1 MIKRFMTVVG
11 AGAVAVAIAFHG
23 APVLAKCP
31 KDCKAQFASD
41 HKACKTTCKALTD
54 KSAKKDCKKACA
66 QTLKD
71 EKKACKAAAN
81 PVPPGC
87 SPSAAFVD

>member
-31 KDCKAQFASD
+31 KDCKTQIASEAGTCKAGCPKHKTGKD
-41 HKACKTTCKALTD
+41 CRKACKDAKRTD
-54 KSAKKDCKKACA
+54 
-66 QTLKD
+66 T
-71 EKKACKAAAN
+71 KACKHASN
-81 PVPPGC
+81 PTPPGC
-87 SPSAAFVD
+87 SPSGSFLD